1 MGIVHRATVR
11 KNVTMRRRAKGW
23 AVGTMLWCLVL
34 TLSSFG
40 QSGGEDSHS
49 QENRL
54 VSLERLWN
62 EAQVNRDADALARMI
77 GDKFVN
83 TEWDGEVSE
92 RGKFLA
98 DIADPRFKPAAL
110 TIQNV
115 KVIFYGRAAV
125 VTGGYHAKGTYQGKP
140 YDHNGRFT
148 DTWVST
154 DSDTW
159 QCVASHTSLLQK

>member
-1 MGIVHRATVR
+1 MCIVRRSTLR
-11 KNVTMRRRAKGW
+11 QNVTMQRRAKGW
-23 AVGTMLWCLVL
+23 AAGTVLWCLL
-34 TLSSFG
+34 LAPGSFG
-40 QSGGEDSHS
+40 QSGEDSHS

-62 EAQVNRDADALARMI
+62 EAQVNRDSNALGRMI

-154 DSDTW
+154 DSETW